1 MKEKERKKI
10 SPQNRAVSQKL
21 EKKINAN
28 QNERHLYFP
37 WPGRKAPLQKS
48 VNLSPSLPS
57 LVDNDKSVLK
67 NAKSKS

>member
-28 QNERHLYFP
+28 QNERHLYFLR
-37 WPGRKAPLQKS
+37 PGRKAPLQKS
-48 VNLSPSLPS
+48 VNL
-57 LVDNDKSVLK
+57 LVYQV
-67 NAKSKS
+67 